1 MARKTIKGLE
11 EIIENLEKQLN
22 EYKGFVNDRNKQI
35 DYMQSVANDSFEN
48 STEYKRMNNEIEYLR
63 MVIKGHEITIKAK
76 EDSIKGN
83 MNTIQKLL
91 KENEELKNK
100 NNSVVQKIKNERG
113 AGRKEMFTEEQKARV
128 KMLRL
133 QNKSYRAIA
142 KDMNCS
148 VATVHKIINEQ
159 QC

>member
-11 EIIENLEKQLN
+11 EIIKELEKRLN
-22 EYKGFVNDRNKQI
+22 EYKDIINDRNKQI
-35 DYMQSVANDSFEN
+35 EQMQGIADNSFEN
-48 STEYKRMNNEIEYLR
+48 SPTYVQMDKEIEYLKT
-63 MVIKGHEITIKAK
+63 VIKAHEIT
-76 EDSIKGN
+76 IKGN
-83 MNTIQKLL
+83 MNTIQELL

-100 NNSVVQKIKNERG
+100 NNSVVHKIKNERG

-159 QC
+159 